1 MRFFLFLFLS
11 VFSLNAFCAEE
22 TSQADR
28 DAACSNAI
36 DSVRATLD
44 NDIKRHQNTIA
55 ANPPHAVDGAS
66 NQPVTTGNPVTDAF
80 ASLNK
85 AQSDLAQAQQ
95 QKIQAQSQVENE
107 CFQQFE
113 DLSDKCHD
121 IRQKEYDRLR
131 QINMAEGEKMKQE
144 AEIRQGCWKEASALF
159 QAEIG
164 RLAEYVNRTVGSVNG
179 ATRSKKDIEGLRS
192 NFYNQCINSPATQEA
207 IRSCKGDLDIKM
219 RNFSLMAT
227 EFASDLEY
235 HENTKMTRMNDHCK
249 LRQEQIDAQYAPM
262 RNQAIQNIA
271 MSGVAMMMASSTA
284 SASAEGQQQVRDSY
298 NSLNTILNNWARI
311 TQNCTGL
318 DTATSSA
325 PNIDSVPSDAYSAM
339 QPIHEACRP
348 ANMPASVQCF
358 KNSGAASTELQNA
371 NRATSSQR

>member
-1 MRFFLFLFLS
+1 MHYFLFLFLS
-11 VFSLNAFCAEE
+11 VFSFDAICAEE

-28 DAACSNAI
+28 DAACTNAI
-36 DSVRATLD
+36 ASVRATLD
-44 NDIKRHQNTIA
+44 NDIRRHRDAIA
-55 ANPPHAVDGAS
+55 ANPHAVDAAS

-113 DLSDKCHD
+113 DLSDKSHD

-144 AEIRQGCWKEASALF
+144 SEIRLQCWKEASGLYQGEMA
-159 QAEIG
+159 
-164 RLAEYVNRTVGSVNG
+164 RLATYANRTVGSVNG

-207 IRSCKGDLDIKM
+207 VRSCKADLDVKM

-235 HENTKMTRMNDHCK
+235 YENTKMTRMNDHCK

-271 MSGVAMMMASSTA
+271 MSGLQMMMASSTA

-298 NSLNTILNNWARI
+298 NSLNTILNNWERI

-318 DTATSSA
+318 DTATASA
-325 PNIDSVPSDAYSAM
+325 PDIDSVPTDAYSAM
-339 QPIHEACRP
+339 LPIHDACRP
-348 ANMPASVQCF
+348 PNLPASVQCF
-358 KNSGAASTELQNA
+358 KSSGAASTELQNA
-371 NRATSSQR
+371 NRATSSQQ